1 MSAPPIEVTQ
11 VSLAYRL
18 TRSGAAS
25 IKELAVRALRRQ
37 LQYEQLWAVRDVS
50 LAVDRGEILGVI
62 GRNGAG
68 KTTLLKL
75 LARVLPPTQ
84 GRVVVRG
91 MVAPLI
97 ALGAG
102 FNSELTGREN
112 ILLYGSILGHEP
124 ARMKAMAPAIAEWAD
139 LSDFLDVPLRA
150 YSSGMLARLGF
161 AIATATDPSVLLVDE
176 VLSVGDEI
184 FRRRSA
190 ERIDA
195 MINAGTAVVLVSHD
209 LDTVERMAH
218 EAIWLEAG
226 GITARGAPG
235 GVVAAYRDAAQR
247 AEEHADLIGSAPTH
261 VTLTA

>member
-1 MSAPPIEVTQ
+1 MSAAPIEVSSA
-11 VSLAYRL
+11 SLAYRL
-18 TRSGAAS
+18 SRSGAAS
-25 IKELAVRALRRQ
+25 IKEVAVRALRRQ
-37 LQYEQLWAVRDVS
+37 LQFEHLWAVRDVS
-50 LAVDRGEILGVI
+50 FTVERGAILAVI
-62 GRNGAG
+62 GANGAG

-75 LARVLPPTQ
+75 LARVLPPTE

-124 ARMKAMAPAIAEWAD
+124 RRMKAGAAAIAEWAD
-139 LSDFLDVPLRA
+139 LTDFLDVPLRS

-161 AIATATDPSVLLVDE
+161 AIATAVDPSILLVDE
-176 VLSVGDEI
+176 VLSVGDEV

-190 ERIDA
+190 ERISR
-195 MINAGTAVVLVSHD
+195 MIEAGTAVVLVTHD

-218 EAIWLEAG
+218 EAIWLDHG
-226 GITARGAPG
+226 SVVLRGRPAD
-235 GVVAAYRDAAQR
+235 VVAAYRAR
-247 AEEHADLIGSAPTH
+247 AEES
-261 VTLTA
+261 TAMLETVGA